1 MREDGTAHGTLVAI
15 IEQGTGDTEET
26 FRWALEEDPEPTG
39 PGRIGSEE
47 PARRTVLGARLMGL
61 VPTGAGH
68 NAVFA
73 TDQLL
78 GNLLAPRGL
87 TIHDQNLPTDEAG
100 LAFLAQLDAVG
111 TARFDYV

>member
-47 PARRTVLGARLMGL
+47 PARRAVLGARIMGL
-61 VPTGAGH
+61 MPSATRH

-73 TDQLL
+73 AYQSL
-78 GNLLAPRGL
+78 GNLLAPRGP
-87 TIHDQNLPTDEAG
+87 TIHD
-100 LAFLAQLDAVG
+100 
-111 TARFDYV
+111 